1 MILEGQG
8 HGFMEPANRQARD
21 ATFGFFDKHLKP
33 AK

>member
-8 HGFMEPANRQARD
+8 HGFMGPANRQASD
-21 ATFGFFDKHLKP
+21 ATFAFFDKHLKP